1 MYTFQ
6 DENVKDDIH
15 VVGFFEGLTIL
26 EDEEGNLFV
35 SKIFHE
41 DLEIG
46 EYLDD
51 PDKIPLSN
59 FEDEFQKVIGFL
71 FE

>member
-26 EDEEGNLFV
+26 EDEEGTLFV